1 MKNFKVYKSSAGS
14 GKTYTLALNFIC
26 LSLLGAKANDID
38 YYKRIL
44 AITFTNKASSEM
56 KERVLYYLRTLS
68 LKEDIDNILEFILL
82 QTKLS
87 KE

>member
-26 LSLLGAKANDID
+26 LSLLGAKANDVD

-56 KERVLYYLRTLS
+56 KERV
-68 LKEDIDNILEFILL
+68 FILFENV
-82 QTKLS
+82 KF
-87 KE
+87 KRRYR